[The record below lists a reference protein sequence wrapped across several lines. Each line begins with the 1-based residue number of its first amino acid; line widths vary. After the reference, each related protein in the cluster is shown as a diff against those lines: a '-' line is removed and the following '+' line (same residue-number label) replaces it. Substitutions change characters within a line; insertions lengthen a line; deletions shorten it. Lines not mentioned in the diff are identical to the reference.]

1 MGNPVAARYETARF
15 AGAAGRNWY
24 RSDPTLRF
32 LLAHHLGADGLAWA
46 DPYLDRLGALMGGVV
61 AEAAVETDRHP
72 AELVRYDRF
81 GHEVNEIVL
90 PQSFLAARAAIQAE
104 SVFRPALA
112 AAATEA
118 GVDLEPLVA
127 AWTYLLDQAD
137 IGMSCALGTGGEMVL
152 RLAAAHA
159 PADVAARVAELF
171 PNGEYSGEAAQLFTE
186 RSGGSDLGAL
196 ETVARHSG
204 DAWRLSGVKWF
215 VSNANGAAYLVLAR
229 PEGAPEGI
237 RGVAP
242 FLVLRT
248 RRDGSPNGITVRR
261 LKDKLGTRS
270 VASAEVELADAEGF
284 LLAPDPGP
292 VGLDGTDLGLGGL
305 MRLTNNARLGV
316 AMMGLGCA
324 RRAIVEAFCYATARE
339 AFGARL
345 VDQPLVRRTLAALVV
360 DVEAAQALVFDG
372 FLGPPLRLAAP
383 LAKLFAGRL
392 GVTAAS
398 VAIELH
404 GGNGYIEDWPV
415 ARLFRDAQVN
425 TVWEGPDNVLCL
437 DVRRALVRE
446 GAAEPYL
453 ARLDAV
459 LAGAAGPGSAALRR
473 AAALLGAA
481 RAELAAALGD
491 WRGLD
496 RRDPRAAEAALEPLA
511 RHLSVTLAA
520 ALLVEQASW
529 GAGPEHDRKAL
540 VAARFATA
548 HLAPADVGARLRE
561 AAELLE
567 ESEVLLSGAFVDR

>member
-1 MGNPVAARYETARF
+1 MGNPVPARYETARF
-15 AGAAGRNWY
+15 AGAVGRNWY
-24 RSDPTLRF
+24 RSDPTLQF
-32 LLAHHLGADGLAWA
+32 LLAHHLGEAGLAWA
-46 DPYLDRLGALMGGVV
+46 EPYLGRIGALMGGPV

-90 PQSFLAARAAIQAE
+90 PRSFLAAREAIQAE
-104 SVFRPALA
+104 SVFRPEQTA
-112 AAATEA
+112 AAKEA
-118 GVDLEPLVA
+118 GVGIEPLVA

-159 PADVAARVAELF
+159 PPDVAARVAELF

-196 ETVARHSG
+196 ETVARRSG
-204 DAWRLSGVKWF
+204 DAWLLSGVKWF

-237 RGVAP
+237 RGVAA

-248 RRDGSPNGITVRR
+248 RRDGSPNGISVRR

-270 VASAEVELADAEGF
+270 VASAEVELRDAEGF
-284 LLAPDPGP
+284 LLAPDPGSA
-292 VGLDGTDLGLGGL
+292 GLDGADLGLAAL

-324 RRAIVEAFCYATARE
+324 RRALVEALCYTTARE
-339 AFGARL
+339 AFGAAL

-372 FLGPPLRLAAP
+372 LLGPPLRLAAP

-392 GVTAAS
+392 GITAAS
-398 VAIELH
+398 VALELH
-404 GGNGYIEDWPV
+404 GGNGYIEDWPI

-446 GAAEPYL
+446 GADGPYL

-459 LAGAAGPGSAALRR
+459 LDGAAGQAAPTLRSAV
-473 AAALLGAA
+473 AALGAA
-481 RAELAAALGD
+481 RAELAAALEQ
-491 WRGLD
+491 WRHLD

-511 RHLSVTLAA
+511 RQLAAALAA
-520 ALLVEQASW
+520 ALLVEQAGW
-529 GAGPEHDRKAL
+529 GAGPEHQRKAL
-540 VAARFATA
+540 VAACFAAA
-548 HLAPADVGARLRE
+548 HLGAQDVAARVRN
-561 AAELLE
+561 AAEVLE
-567 ESEVLLSGAFVDR
+567 SSEVLLSGAFVDR